1 MFIWFSSGNGRPGIG
16 CCGGTLLLLPL
27 SLFFMSTGSNNGVVF
42 LLVAAVIMAAMFIL
56 PQMNRTGVPD
66 DEVKR
71 KNDDLFEKPKR
82 EEYVLTDD
90 GEIIPSDEDIA
101 RYGNYDNGA

>member
-1 MFIWFSSGNGRPGIG
+1 MFIWFSSGSGRPGIG

-27 SLFFMSTGSNNGVVF
+27 SLFFMSTSNNGMLFLIVF
-42 LLVAAVIMAAMFIL
+42 LALMAAMFIL

-71 KNDDLFEKPKR
+71 KNDDLFDKPKR
-82 EEYVLTDD
+82 GEYILSDD
-90 GEIIPSDEDIA
+90 GEIVPSDEDIA
-101 RYGNYDNGA
+101 RFGNYDSGA

>member
-27 SLFFMSTGSNNGVVF
+27 SLFFMSTSDGGLFF
-42 LLVAAVIMAAMFIL
+42 LVIFLAAMAVMFIL
-56 PQMNRTGVPD
+56 PQMNRTVVPD
-66 DEVKR
+66 TEVKR

-101 RYGNYDNGA
+101 RYGNFDNGA